1 SSDELMNIPTGSFD
15 AVTMWHVLEHVH
27 DLHGT
32 IEKIRDIMMKTGVL
46 IVAVPNYTSYDAA
59 AYQQYWAAYDVPRHL
74 YHFSPLSIRLLMD
87 KHGLV
92 VNKIKPMW
100 FDSFYV
106 SLLSEQYRN
115 GKQNLVGGFMH
126 GLKSNLKAVGNRQKA
141 SSLIYIIR
149 KK

>member
-1 SSDELMNIPTGSFD
+1 
-15 AVTMWHVLEHVH
+15 MWHVLEHVH
-27 DLHGT
+27 DLHGS
-32 IEKIRDIMMKTGVL
+32 IEKIKDILVSSGVL
-46 IVAVPNYTSYDAA
+46 IIAVPNYTSFDAT

-74 YHFSPLSIRLLMD
+74 YHFSPLSVRLLME

-92 VNKIKPMW
+92 VDKIKPMW
-100 FDSFYV
+100 YDSFYV

-115 GKQNLVGGFMH
+115 GKQNLVSGFMH
-126 GLKSNLKAVGNRQKA
+126 GFKSNIKAIGNRNTA